1 MARPDAHDMGV
12 TDYLEPQA
20 EGGVVDPDE
29 DPRRRNQSGRYPWDA
44 ARNNTDKE
52 NNSMI
57 KVAMILTGK
66 YEDSEA
72 TSPLE
77 ALRESDFDVSIV
89 SPEAGE
95 KLEGKQG
102 KAELTSDLAISQ
114 ASPADFDALVIPG
127 GHSPEQLRLAE
138 GAVKFVKHFVDN
150 DKPIAAICHGPQLLI
165 SAEGVKGRD
174 MTCYDSVA
182 VDLKNAGA
190 NYKNQS
196 VVVDG
201 NLVTSRK
208 PDDLEDFNR
217 EMLRLFREARVPA
230 SRR

>member
-1 MARPDAHDMGV
+1 MGV
-12 TDYLEPQA
+12 TDYLEPQD
-20 EGGVVDPDE
+20 EGGAVDPDE
-29 DPRRRNQSGRYPWDA
+29 DPRRRTESGRFPWDA
-44 ARNNTDKE
+44 ARDNKEKE
-52 NNSMI
+52 NNPMT
-57 KVAMILTGK
+57 KVAMILTQK

-72 TSPLE
+72 TSPLK
-77 ALRESDFDVSIV
+77 ALRDADFDVTIV

-95 KLEGKQG
+95 TLEGKQG
-102 KAELTSDLAISQ
+102 EAELESDLAL
-114 ASPADFDALVIPG
+114 AKANPADFDALVIPG

-150 DKPIAAICHGPQLLI
+150 NKPIAAICHGPQLLI
-165 SAEGVKGRD
+165 SAKGVKDRD
-174 MTCYDSVA
+174 MTCYDSVV

-190 NYKNQS
+190 NYKDQS

-217 EMLRLFREARVPA
+217 EMLKLFREARVPA